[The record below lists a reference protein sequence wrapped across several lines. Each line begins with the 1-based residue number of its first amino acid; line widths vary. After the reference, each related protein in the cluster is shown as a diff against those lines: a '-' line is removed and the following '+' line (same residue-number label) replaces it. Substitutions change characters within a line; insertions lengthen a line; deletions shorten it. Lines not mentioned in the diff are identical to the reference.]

1 MVDRLSPFFTCGRQS
16 AEVECRIQL
25 TVGQASSLLWPP
37 QEFNRGVMDWIP
49 VFRPRE
55 IFVLRLTAHRLDS
68 VVQPA
73 GRDADIATVKVL
85 QASIAEE
92 MAQYGV
98 LP

>member
-1 MVDRLSPFFTCGRQS
+1 
-16 AEVECRIQL
+16 
-25 TVGQASSLLWPP
+25 
-37 QEFNRGVMDWIP
+37 MDWIP